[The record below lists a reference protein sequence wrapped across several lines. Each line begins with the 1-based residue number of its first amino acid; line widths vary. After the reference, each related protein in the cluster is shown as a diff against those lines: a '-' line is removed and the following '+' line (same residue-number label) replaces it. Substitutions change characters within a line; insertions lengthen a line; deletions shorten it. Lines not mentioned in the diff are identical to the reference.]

1 MSWPPVSHKMKSFK
15 SGEATWGLSYTY
27 FRVFGEL
34 WKFEETGPNYT
45 DFFQISQFYYLV
57 MRNFKFIF
65 YNGVDEISWVSG
77 SVDIAIAI

>member
-1 MSWPPVSHKMKSFK
+1 MEI
-15 SGEATWGLSYTY
+15 GD
-27 FRVFGEL
+27 
-34 WKFEETGPNYT
+34 TGPNYT
-45 DFFQISQFYYLV
+45 DSFQISQFYYLV